1 MLDVPF
7 KTDVPFKDAAT
18 QPFAAAEFTSAAES
32 IWKLTRSRE
41 ALWVIAF
48 VGLQIAILLLMI
60 VLDGLPLVLGE
71 RLRLKVVPVDPRDLF
86 RGDYVVLDY
95 GFNRLGQVGGIP
107 HQDWHSSDLSGRDV
121 YVSLRQEGGH
131 YVAASASLTP
141 PASGQY
147 IRGTMDW
154 PGHITCGIEA
164 FYVEQGEG
172 LRLEQSIRQGNL
184 LAEVAVWQGK
194 AKLVRLIE

>member
-1 MLDVPF
+1 MLDNPF
-7 KTDVPFKDAAT
+7 RDVAT
-18 QPFAAAEFTSAAES
+18 EPFAAAEFTSPPAS
-32 IWKLTRSRE
+32 SLWKLSRSRE
-41 ALWVIAF
+41 ALLVVAF
-48 VGLQIAILLLMI
+48 VGLQIAILVLMI

-95 GFNRLGQVGGIP
+95 GFNRLGRQAEGLPAG
-107 HQDWHSSDLSGRDV
+107 QNWNSYDADLSGRDV
-121 YVSLRQEGGH
+121 YVALRQEGDH
-131 YVAASASLTP
+131 YVGASASLAP
-141 PASGQY
+141 QASGPY

-164 FYVEQGEG
+164 YYVEQGEG
-172 LRLEQSIRQGNL
+172 LRLEQSIRSGNL
-184 LAEVAVWQGK
+184 LAEVTVWRGK